1 MHDGRIKLGSSMP
14 DIELWLKNI
23 GLEKYAEVFARH
35 DIDLDVAPSLSE
47 QDLEKLGLSLGHR
60 RKFLAAVAKLR
71 AGGAQTQ
78 ADAPRPAAA
87 GVERRQVTVVFAD
100 LVGSTALAS
109 QLDPEDMDGL
119 LQEYRK
125 AGRLDRSGWA
135 RRRRCTAT

>member
-71 AGGAQTQ
+71 AGGADDIHASGCAT
-78 ADAPRPAAA
+78 PR
-87 GVERRQVTVVFAD
+87 GGRR
-100 LVGSTALAS
+100 
-109 QLDPEDMDGL
+109 
-119 LQEYRK
+119 
-125 AGRLDRSGWA
+125 
-135 RRRRCTAT
+135 